1 VQVLG
6 YAGAVQ
12 HIGIYGGS
20 FDPVHNGH
28 LMVAQAAYEEVALNR
43 LFLVPAAQSP
53 FKQDSGPTS
62 GAIRAQMLR
71 LAVADR
77 PWCEV
82 DEQEIRRGGVS
93 YAVDTVRNYAASHPG
108 AKLHYLIGAD
118 NVAGLPEWR
127 AAAELAQLVEFVV
140 IPRPGLVTPAI
151 PAPFRGRMLR
161 GWPMEVS
168 SSEIRDR
175 VKAGRTI
182 MHLVPAPVAE
192 TILNNR
198 LYL

>member
-1 VQVLG
+1 
-6 YAGAVQ
+6 VQ

-28 LMVAQAAYEEVALNR
+28 LLVAQAAYEEVALDR
-43 LFLVPAAQSP
+43 LFLIPAAQSP
-53 FKQDSGPTS
+53 FKQDTAPTS
-62 GAIRAQMLR
+62 GATRAQMLR
-71 LAVADR
+71 MAVADR

-82 DEQEIRRGGVS
+82 DDQELRRGGVS
-93 YAVDTVRNYAASHPG
+93 YAVDTVRGYAARHPG
-108 AKLHYLIGAD
+108 AKLHYLIGAG

-127 AAAELAQLVEFVV
+127 AASELAQLVEFVV
-140 IPRPGLVTPAI
+140 IPRPGLATPAI
-151 PAPFRGRMLR
+151 PTPFRGQVLR

-175 VKAGRTI
+175 VKSGLTI
-182 MHLVPAPVAE
+182 MHLVPAPIAE
-192 TILNNR
+192 TIRNNR